1 VGVLR
6 VRTHYLCIYSR
17 AWREEFALQR
27 VIPIFDVDNDEHPQ
41 YLQLVEDHT
50 DNAVRDF
57 GRILYRIVSQGQT
70 IRTEADGNDQP
81 RYTMKG

>member
-1 VGVLR
+1 MS
-6 VRTHYLCIYSR
+6 THYLCIYSR
-17 AWREEFALQR
+17 SWREEYALQR

-57 GRILYRIVSQGQT
+57 GRILYRIVPQGQT